1 MERTKTI
8 VRAFYGT
15 FLVCVLICIGMYDA
29 SPAIALYVL
38 LIGIVANLIGRNL
51 ESRYDIEW

>member
-29 SPAIALYVL
+29 SPAIAVSVFLTGV
-38 LIGIVANLIGRNL
+38 VANLIGRNI